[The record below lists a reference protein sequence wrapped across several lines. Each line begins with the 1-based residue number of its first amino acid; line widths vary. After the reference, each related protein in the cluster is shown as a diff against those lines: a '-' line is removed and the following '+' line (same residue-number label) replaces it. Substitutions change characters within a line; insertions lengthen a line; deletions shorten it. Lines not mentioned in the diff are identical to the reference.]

1 MSVWGWLTQSMG
13 LLGRPVKIT
22 NAQRR
27 FGSALEYVAIQI
39 EHDGNYDPTFNQGD
53 EEVLLFTDHQIKE
66 ARERALANPEDIE
79 KFLKDYAARNAL
91 D

>member
-13 LLGRPVKIT
+13 LLGRPIKIE
-22 NAQRR
+22 NLQRK
-27 FGSALEYVAIQI
+27 FGSAQTYIAIQV
-39 EHDGNYDPTFNQGD
+39 EHDGASDPTFGQGD

-79 KFLKDYAARNAL
+79 KFLKDYATRNSV